1 VYEPADDA
9 VSASEEK
16 QAKAA
21 DDAVKAKAAAAAK
34 VAYYGA
40 HYSPYDGLVHK
51 PYGDNR

>member
-21 DDAVKAKAAAAAK
+21 DDGVKAE
-34 VAYYGA
+34 
-40 HYSPYDGLVHK
+40 
-51 PYGDNR
+51 